1 MKRTLKI
8 LSYNIHSGHDFEG
21 KKNLSDIGDFIKQVG
36 ADIVGLNEVDCKN
49 ERCGFVDQ
57 AEYLR
62 ERAGYD
68 YCAFSPSIE
77 FRGGYYGN
85 AMLSKY
91 PILEAEP
98 IAIPA
103 APDADKHHEPRSILR
118 CIIDAPCGKLTVMVT
133 HYGVHAVSERVEGV
147 KKTIELVEAAGDMP
161 IVFMGDLNATPD
173 AEELQPLLTVLK
185 DTAKGFTES
194 TLNSIAFPY
203 PTKRIDFIF
212 AKGHSGVE
220 NVFVPNVPYSD
231 HCPYIADI
239 SFGTAW

>member
-1 MKRTLKI
+1 MKLKL

-21 KKNLSDIGDFIKQVG
+21 KENLAAIGDFIKEVD
-36 ADIVGLNEVDCKN
+36 ADIVGLNEVDMKN
-49 ERCGFVDQ
+49 ERCGGIDQ
-57 AEYLR
+57 ADFLR
-62 ERAGYD
+62 ERAGYS

-85 AMLSKY
+85 ALLSKY

-118 CIIDAPCGKLTVMVT
+118 CVIDAPCGKITVMVT

-147 KKTIELVEAAGDMP
+147 KKTLELVEKAGDMP
-161 IVFMGDLNATPD
+161 IFFMGDLNATPD
-173 AEELQPLLTVLK
+173 SEELKPLYEKLY
-185 DTAKGFTES
+185 DTAKGFTE
-194 TLNSIAFPY
+194 TALWSISCPN

-212 AKGHSGVE
+212 AKNYKGA
-220 NVFVPNVPYSD
+220 NTVFVPNVPYSD
-231 HCPYIADI
+231 HCPYIAEVNV
-239 SFGTAW
+239 